1 MSYSDVCKFEAQ
13 LMLALDKITACYC
26 NGHMLLIHTP
36 VPYKL
41 LTRNLSNELVIIRL
55 LGLLIYVHC
64 LVWLG
69 MKIVIRPSKYRY
81 LMIQQ
86 HGGPTG
92 CFVSQEGKE
101 LLRWSIITKRGVLH
115 ILLVRGR
122 VVLLHEGQQGHSDLV
137 AKGHGEEENGRSA
150 KHLCCN
156 LCLLF
161 TTSCQNKSLIAHSS

>member
-1 MSYSDVCKFEAQ
+1 M
-13 LMLALDKITACYC
+13 M
-26 NGHMLLIHTP
+26 
-36 VPYKL
+36 
-41 LTRNLSNELVIIRL
+41 
-55 LGLLIYVHC
+55 
-64 LVWLG
+64 
-69 MKIVIRPSKYRY
+69 
-81 LMIQQ
+81 QQ

-122 VVLLHEGQQGHSDLV
+122 VVILHEGQQGHSDLV